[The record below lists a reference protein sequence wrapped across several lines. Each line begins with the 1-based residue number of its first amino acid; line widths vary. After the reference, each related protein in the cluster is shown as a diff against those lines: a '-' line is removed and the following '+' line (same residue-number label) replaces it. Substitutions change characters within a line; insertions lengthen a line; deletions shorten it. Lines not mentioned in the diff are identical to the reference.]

1 LRGTPGSAY
10 PQPEPNATE
19 LPSSAPGRPK
29 LIKLH
34 ASAPSPTPTRAE
46 EHIATT
52 PDCRLRALA
61 RRRAP
66 KRTSHYTCWCER
78 NTLRETLGALA
89 TWVPAT
95 AMLPLP
101 LAFSWSARNLGAR
114 NRDAAV
120 AASSFI
126 VTHIVVA
133 TAQFLIVRAATK
145 RRYRRCCPLLWRCGL
160 LRSRRCA
167 VVTSA
172 RSSLVPQHSLVRGT
186 YKTLRRGLSNLRRT
200 RLPCSSPQRL
210 ARRGTH
216 ASPFSNPTS
225 TGC

>member
-1 LRGTPGSAY
+1 
-10 PQPEPNATE
+10 
-19 LPSSAPGRPK
+19 
-29 LIKLH
+29 
-34 ASAPSPTPTRAE
+34 
-46 EHIATT
+46 
-52 PDCRLRALA
+52 
-61 RRRAP
+61 
-66 KRTSHYTCWCER
+66 
-78 NTLRETLGALA
+78 
-89 TWVPAT
+89 
-95 AMLPLP
+95 MLPLP

-172 RSSLVPQHSLVRGT
+172 RSSLVPQHSFVRGTYKTLRRGLSNLRRTRLPCSSPQRLARQHSFVRGT

-210 ARRGTH
+210 ARRGAH
-216 ASPFSNPTS
+216 ASPFSNPT
-225 TGC
+225 TGCRVR

>member
-1 LRGTPGSAY
+1 MY
-10 PQPEPNATE
+10 PQPGPNANE
-19 LPSSAPGRPK
+19 LPSSTPGRPK
-29 LIKLH
+29 LIELQ
-34 ASAPSPTPTRAE
+34 ASEPSPTPTRAE

-52 PDCRLRALA
+52 PDCRPRARAPSPTPTSAEHLAGLQTVRLRAFA
-61 RRRAP
+61 DAD
-66 KRTSHYTCWCER
+66 TCR
-78 NTLRETLGALA
+78 GTHRHAH
-89 TWVPAT
+89 
-95 AMLPLP
+95 
-101 LAFSWSARNLGAR
+101 NLGAR

-133 TAQFLIVRAATK
+133 TAQFPIVRAATK

-216 ASPFSNPTS
+216 ASPFSNPT
-225 TGC
+225 G